1 MVRRPALDPH
11 REEVVY
17 ILMRQV
23 PLKLM
28 FKIVISTI
36 LLERYPSLC
45 VSYCRPQARTLVS
58 HFLERMDWIYCL
70 QKARGNSDYR
80 KLN

>member
-36 LLERYPSLC
+36 LLERYPSLW
-45 VSYCRPQARTLVS
+45 VSYCGPQARTSVS
-58 HFLERMDWIYCL
+58 HFWSAWIGFIVFKKHVEI
-70 QKARGNSDYR
+70 QITEN
-80 KLN
+80 